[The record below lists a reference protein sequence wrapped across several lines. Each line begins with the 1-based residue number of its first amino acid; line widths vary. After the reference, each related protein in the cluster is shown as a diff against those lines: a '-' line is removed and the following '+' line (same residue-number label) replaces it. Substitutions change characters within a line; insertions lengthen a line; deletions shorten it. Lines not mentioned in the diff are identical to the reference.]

1 MFNPLTPGLIL
12 TNRYRIVRQL
22 GYGGFGRTYLVED
35 NYRFNELCVVKQ
47 FAPQSND
54 PYVLQKSQELFQREA
69 NVLYQLKHDQIPQF
83 RETFQEVFQNQISL
97 FFVQEYV
104 QGKSYRTLLDERQQR
119 GLRFN
124 ESECKDLLLKLLPVL
139 EYIHS
144 LGVIHRDI
152 SPENLILRQ
161 GDGLPVLIDFGG
173 VKQVAVTLASEF
185 GNVTNTATRLGKM
198 GYAPEEQIRAGK
210 VFPHSDLYALAA
222 TILVLLT
229 GKEPQQLIDPQTL
242 KWNWH
247 KDCSLSPQLAAL
259 LEKMLAY
266 PARDRVSSAHE
277 VLQFLQTGVFAS
289 ASQSN
294 SPTTQPPPELNNST
308 QNQVSY
314 NMGGTVVAVAPV
326 STVALKSSPPFVL
339 KSLKI
344 LLVIVVIIGMGSVGW
359 LAGNTWYDRFIS
371 FDKITGDGW
380 RDRVPKLGINERFFI
395 SLVDEIFDQKY
406 PELGGRRLG
415 EEESDKIWR
424 DRWHETANNV
434 LKKLA
439 SFPEHTRRNLGKY
452 DYQDLTQW
460 KKDLKELH
468 LSRQALYNLAD
479 SQFFHLFP
487 EQSRDENLI
496 DQPIGQVW
504 LAITGE
510 TLKSL
515 QNGHNLE
522 ELKFEQNSAQ
532 KTVSGTLQP
541 GGGKAYIVYLKK
553 GQHLQVQLETASSST
568 HFYIYTPG
576 NTRKARSL
584 LESSKEVNWS
594 GKLDDFGYYEFIIVS
609 EDSRSLSY
617 QLKLMTN

>member
-22 GYGGFGRTYLVED
+22 GSGGFGRTYLVED

-54 PYVLQKSQELFQREA
+54 PYVLQKSQELFEREA
-69 NVLYQLKHDQIPQF
+69 NVLYQLKHPQIPRF
-83 RETFQEVFQNQISL
+83 RETFQENFQNQVSL
-97 FFVQEYV
+97 FLVQEYV
-104 QGKSYRTLLDERQQR
+104 LGKSYRTLLEERRQR
-119 GLRFN
+119 GLHFN
-124 ESECKDLLLKLLPVL
+124 ESECKDLLFKLLPVL

-198 GYAPEEQIRAGK
+198 GYAPEEQMRAGK

-229 GKEPQQLIDPQTL
+229 GKEPQLLIDPQTL
-242 KWNWH
+242 KWNWA
-247 KDCSLSPQLAAL
+247 KECSLSPQFAQL

-266 PARDRVSSAHE
+266 PAHDRVSSASQ
-277 VLQFLQTGVFAS
+277 VLHFLQRGVISS
-289 ASQSN
+289 ASEQN

-308 QNQVSY
+308 QNTISHPV
-314 NMGGTVVAVAPV
+314 GLTVTPVAPV
-326 STVALKSSPPFVL
+326 NTVALKSSPPVVL

-344 LLVIVVIIGMGSVGW
+344 LLVIMVIIGMGSVGW
-359 LAGNTWYDRFIS
+359 FAGNTWYDRFIS
-371 FDKITGDGW
+371 FDKITGEGW

-415 EEESDKIWR
+415 EEPSDKIWR

-439 SFPEHTRRNLGKY
+439 SFPDHTRGNLGKY
-452 DYQDLTQW
+452 DYQDLTHW
-460 KKDLKELH
+460 KKELKELH
-468 LSRQALYNLAD
+468 LSSRALYNLAD
-479 SQFFHLFP
+479 AKFFHLFP

-522 ELKFEQNSAQ
+522 ELKFEPNSDQ
-532 KTVSGTLQP
+532 KTVTATLEP
-541 GGGKAYIVYLKK
+541 AGGKAYIAYLKK
-553 GQHLQVQLETASSST
+553 GQNLRVQLETASAST
-568 HFYIYTPG
+568 QFYIYTPG

-609 EDSRSLSY
+609 EDSRALSY

>member
-12 TNRYRIVRQL
+12 TKRYRIVRQL

-35 NYRFNELCVVKQ
+35 NYRFNELCVLKQ

-54 PYVLQKSQELFQREA
+54 PYVLQKSQELFEREA
-69 NVLYQLKHDQIPQF
+69 NVLYQLKHHQIPRF
-83 RETFQEVFQNQISL
+83 RETFQETFQNQVSL
-97 FFVQEYV
+97 FLVQEYV
-104 QGKSYRTLLDERQQR
+104 AGKNYRTLLEERQQR

-198 GYAPEEQIRAGK
+198 GYAPEEQMRAGK

-222 TILVLLT
+222 TNLVLLT
-229 GKEPQQLIDPQTL
+229 GKEPQLLIDPQTL

-247 KDCSLSPQLAAL
+247 KECSLSPQFAQL

-266 PARDRVSSAHE
+266 PARDRVSSASQ
-277 VLQFLQTGVFAS
+277 VLQFLQTGVISS
-289 ASQSN
+289 ASEQN
-294 SPTTQPPPELNNST
+294 SPTTQPPPELNNGT
-308 QNQVSY
+308 QNTISHNV
-314 NMGGTVVAVAPV
+314 GGTVTPVTPV

-344 LLVIVVIIGMGSVGW
+344 LLVIVVIIGMGTVGW
-359 LAGNTWYDRFIS
+359 LAGNTWYDRLIS
-371 FDKITGDGW
+371 FDKITGEGW

-406 PELGGRRLG
+406 PELGGRSLG
-415 EEESDKIWR
+415 EDTSDKIWR

-439 SFPEHTRRNLGKY
+439 SFPDHTRGNLGKY

-460 KKDLKELH
+460 KKELKELH

-479 SQFFHLFP
+479 GQFFHLFP
-487 EQSRDENLI
+487 EQSRDQNLM

-541 GGGKAYIVYLKK
+541 GGGKAYIAYLKK
-553 GQHLQVQLETASSST
+553 GQNLQVQLETASSST
-568 HFYIYTPG
+568 RFYIYTPG
-576 NTRKARSL
+576 NPETARSL
-584 LESSKEVNWS
+584 LESSKEVNWY

-609 EDSRSLSY
+609 EDSSALSY

>member
-198 GYAPEEQIRAGK
+198 GYAPEEQMRAGK

-247 KDCSLSPQLAAL
+247 KECSLSPQLAEL

-266 PARDRVSSAHE
+266 PARDRVSSAQE

-314 NMGGTVVAVAPV
+314 NIGGTVVAVAPV
-326 STVALKSSPPFVL
+326 SPVTLNSSPRFVF
-339 KSLKI
+339 KALKI
-344 LLVIVVIIGMGSVGW
+344 LLVIVVILGMGSVGW
-359 LAGNTWYDRFIS
+359 LAGHTWYDRFIS
-371 FDKITGDGW
+371 FDKITGEGW

-395 SLVDEIFDQKY
+395 SLVDQIFDQKY

-415 EEESDKIWR
+415 EDPSDKIWR

-439 SFPEHTRRNLGKY
+439 SFPEYTRRNLGNY
-452 DYQDLTQW
+452 DYKDLTQW
-460 KKDLKELH
+460 KKELKELH

-487 EQSRDENLI
+487 EQSRDQNLI

-522 ELKFEQNSAQ
+522 ELKFEAKSDQ
-532 KTVSGTLQP
+532 KNVTGTLEP
-541 GGGKAYIVYLKK
+541 GGGKAYIVYLKQ

-568 HFYIYTPG
+568 QFYIYTPG
-576 NTRKARSL
+576 NTRTARSL
-584 LESSKEVNWS
+584 LESSKEVYWS
-594 GKLDDFGYYEFIIVS
+594 GKLDDFGYYEFIIMS
-609 EDSRSLSY
+609 EDSRALSY

>member
-12 TNRYRIVRQL
+12 SNRYRIVRQL

-54 PYVLQKSQELFQREA
+54 PYVLQKSQELFEREA

-83 RETFQEVFQNQISL
+83 RETFQETFQNQVSL
-97 FFVQEYV
+97 FLVQEYV
-104 QGKSYRTLLDERQQR
+104 AGKNYRTLLEERQPR
-119 GLRFN
+119 GLKFN
-124 ESECKDLLLKLLPVL
+124 ESECRDLLLKLLPVL

-198 GYAPEEQIRAGK
+198 GYAPEEQMLAGK

-229 GKEPQQLIDPQTL
+229 GKEPQVLIDPQTL

-247 KDCSLSPQLAAL
+247 KECSLSPQFAQL
-259 LEKMLAY
+259 LDKMLAY
-266 PARDRVSSAHE
+266 PARDRVSSASQ
-277 VLQFLQTGVFAS
+277 VLQFLQTGVISS
-289 ASQSN
+289 ASQQN
-294 SPTTQPPPELNNST
+294 SPTTQPPPELNNGT
-308 QNQVSY
+308 QNPVSH
-314 NMGGTVVAVAPV
+314 NIGITVAPV
-326 STVALKSSPPFVL
+326 TPVSPVPLNSSHPFVL
-339 KSLKI
+339 KLLKI
-344 LLVIVVIIGMGSVGW
+344 LLVIVVIIGMGTVGW

-371 FDKITGDGW
+371 FEKITGDGW

-415 EEESDKIWR
+415 EDKSDQIWR

-439 SFPEHTRRNLGKY
+439 SFSEPTRRNLGNY
-452 DYQDLTQW
+452 DNKDLGQW
-460 KKDLKELH
+460 KKEVNELH
-468 LSRQALYNLAD
+468 LSSRALYNLAD
-479 SQFFHLFP
+479 GQFFNLFP
-487 EQSRDENLI
+487 EQSRDQNLI
-496 DQPIGQVW
+496 GEPLGQVW
-504 LAITGE
+504 QAITSE

-515 QNGHNLE
+515 QNGQNLE
-522 ELKFEQNSAQ
+522 DLKFEPKSDQ
-532 KTVSGTLQP
+532 KTVTGTLEP
-541 GGGKAYIVYLKK
+541 GGGKAYIAYLKQ
-553 GQHLQVQLETASSST
+553 GQNLQVQLETASSST
-568 HFYIYTPG
+568 QFYIYTPG
-576 NTRKARSL
+576 NTQKARSL

-594 GKLDDFGYYEFIIVS
+594 GKLDDSGYYEFIIVS
-609 EDSRSLSY
+609 EDSRTLSY

>member
-83 RETFQEVFQNQISL
+83 RETFQESFQNQLSL

-104 QGKSYRTLLDERQQR
+104 PGKSYRTLLEERRQR
-119 GLRFN
+119 GLHFN
-124 ESECKDLLLKLLPVL
+124 ESECKDLLCKLLPVL

-161 GDGLPVLIDFGG
+161 RDGLPVLIDFGG

-229 GKEPQQLIDPQTL
+229 GKEPQLLIDPQTL
-242 KWNWH
+242 KWNWD
-247 KDCSLSPQLAAL
+247 KECSLSPQFAQL

-266 PARDRVSSAHE
+266 PARDRVSSASQ
-277 VLQFLQTGVFAS
+277 VLHFLQRGVISS
-289 ASQSN
+289 ASEQN

-308 QNQVSY
+308 QNTISHPVAFTVSP
-314 NMGGTVVAVAPV
+314 VAPV
-326 STVALKSSPPFVL
+326 STVTLKSSPPFVF
-339 KSLKI
+339 KSLKF
-344 LLVIVVIIGMGSVGW
+344 LLVIVVILVMGSVGW

-371 FDKITGDGW
+371 FEKITGDGW

-415 EEESDKIWR
+415 EDPSDKIWR

-439 SFPEHTRRNLGKY
+439 SFPEHTRRNLGNY
-452 DYQDLTQW
+452 DYNDLTQW
-460 KKDLKELH
+460 KKELKELH
-468 LSRQALYNLAD
+468 LSHEALYNLAD
-479 SQFFHLFP
+479 GQFFHLFP
-487 EQSRDENLI
+487 EQPRDQNLI
-496 DQPIGQVW
+496 DQPLGQVW

-510 TLKSL
+510 MLKSL
-515 QNGHNLE
+515 QNGQNLE
-522 ELKFEQNSAQ
+522 DLKFEPKSTQ
-532 KTVSGTLQP
+532 KNVTGTLEP
-541 GGGKAYIVYLKK
+541 GGGKAYIAYLKK
-553 GQHLQVQLETASSST
+553 GQHLQVRLETASSST
-568 HFYIYTPG
+568 QFYIYTPG

-584 LESSKEVNWS
+584 LESSKEFNWS

-609 EDSRSLSY
+609 EDSRALSY

>member
-83 RETFQEVFQNQISL
+83 RETFQESFQNQLSL

-104 QGKSYRTLLDERQQR
+104 PGKSYRTLLEERRQR
-119 GLRFN
+119 GLHFN
-124 ESECKDLLLKLLPVL
+124 ESECKDLLFKLLPVL

-161 GDGLPVLIDFGG
+161 RDGLPVLIDFGG

-229 GKEPQQLIDPQTL
+229 GKEPQLLIDPQTL
-242 KWNWH
+242 KWNWD
-247 KDCSLSPQLAAL
+247 KECSLSPQFAQL

-266 PARDRVSSAHE
+266 PARDRV
-277 VLQFLQTGVFAS
+277 FS
-289 ASQSN
+289 ASQVLHFLQKGILSSASEQN
-294 SPTTQPPPELNNST
+294 SPTTQPPPELNMST
-308 QNQVSY
+308 ENTISHNV
-314 NMGGTVVAVAPV
+314 GLTVTPVAPV
-326 STVALKSSPPFVL
+326 STVALKSSPPFVF

-344 LLVIVVIIGMGSVGW
+344 LLVIVVIIVMGSVGW
-359 LAGNTWYDRFIS
+359 LAGNTWYDRLIS
-371 FDKITGDGW
+371 FDKITGEAW

-395 SLVDEIFDQKY
+395 SLVNEIFHQKY

-415 EEESDKIWR
+415 EDPSDKIWR

-439 SFPEHTRRNLGKY
+439 SFPEHTRGNLGKY

-460 KKDLKELH
+460 KKELKELH
-468 LSRQALYNLAD
+468 LSHQALYNLAD
-479 SQFFHLFP
+479 GQFFHLFP
-487 EQSRDENLI
+487 EQSREENLM
-496 DQPIGQVW
+496 DKFIGQVW

-522 ELKFEQNSAQ
+522 ELKFEPNSDQ
-532 KTVSGTLQP
+532 KSVTGTLEP
-541 GGGKAYIVYLKK
+541 GGGKAYIAYLKK
-553 GQHLQVQLETASSST
+553 GQNLRVQLETASSYT
-568 HFYIYTPG
+568 QFYIYTPG

-609 EDSRSLSY
+609 EDSRALSY